1 MYDVVVVGGGILGL
15 ASAYYIKELNQ
26 GLSVAVFEKEADVG
40 QGNTSRSVGGFRQ
53 GIFTSRVNQ
62 MLAETTVRHYRE
74 VERGGEASLNMRY
87 VGYLIL
93 MNQQRYR
100 RASKTA
106 NEFVESG
113 KAVLLK
119 PEQLEKFFGMR
130 TKFAGDEEA
139 EMLNLQDVV
148 AGLFAPECGIL
159 DVDKVVELYK
169 RRCREVGVEIFTG
182 RRVERLLLLPENP
195 LGIPGEPRVWQ
206 RRRIAVSLEG
216 GEVVDAGQVVVAA
229 GSWCPELLDPLGIDC
244 FVKPKKRQL
253 FVIKPVDGLEELIN
267 LRWEG
272 GRPLPMMFFPDGLYI
287 APRHEEKAFWVS
299 LTDDV
304 GRAFAHD
311 YEPEPSYYYDNVH
324 PLLRSYYPQFMNAR
338 PVNMWAGCYSMNNLD
353 GNPLVFKVLNCV
365 VVTGGSGSGVMKA
378 DAVGRIAE
386 AVMTGKKYAVLHG
399 GLKFDVEVVGVENRQ
414 VDKEYFIL

>member
-1 MYDVVVVGGGILGL
+1 MFDVVVVGGGILGL
-15 ASAYYIKELNQ
+15 ASAYYVKKYNP

-62 MLAETTVRHYRE
+62 MLAETTVQHYRDAE
-74 VERGGEASLNMRY
+74 SNGEAFLNIRD

-93 MNQQRYR
+93 MNQQRYMKVSR
-100 RASKTA
+100 TVE
-106 NEFVESG
+106 EFVEGG

-119 PEQLEKFFGMR
+119 PEQLEKSFGMR
-130 TKFAGDEEA
+130 TRFAGDEEA
-139 EMLNLQDVV
+139 ELLNLQDIV
-148 AGLFAPECGIL
+148 AGLFAPRCGLL
-159 DVDKVVELYK
+159 DVEKAVELYK
-169 RRCREVGVEIFTG
+169 GRCRGEGVEVFTG
-182 RRVERLLLLPENP
+182 RRVERLVLQPEHP
-195 LGIPGEPRVWQ
+195 LGIPREPRVWQ
-206 RRRIAVSLEG
+206 RRRIAVLLEG
-216 GEVVDAGQVVVAA
+216 GETVEAGHVVVAA

-253 FVIKPVDGLEELIN
+253 FVIKSVEGLEDLIN
-267 LRWEG
+267 LRWDG

-287 APRHEEKAFWVS
+287 APRHNEKTFWVS
-299 LTDDV
+299 LTDEV
-304 GRAFAHD
+304 GRPFAHD
-311 YEPEPSYYYDNVH
+311 YEPELSYYYDNVH
-324 PLLRSYYPQFMNAR
+324 PLLRSYYPQFANAR

-378 DAVGRIAE
+378 DAVGRVAE
-386 AVMTGKKYAVLHG
+386 AVLTGKKYAELHG
-399 GLKFDVEVVGVENRQ
+399 GVKLDVEVIGVENRQ